1 MKFNTRYAPPKS
13 PSIDF
18 SDSPSM
24 TQQHFK
30 DECDINN
37 IVSTYQQTG
46 VLPQRTD
53 ALYGDFTG
61 IPDNPL
67 DAKKVFDEAQEKF
80 LQLPSDFR
88 KMLDNSPAK
97 FLDFIGNEANRD
109 VCVKYGI
116 FNAHE
121 TIPAAASKSVANAE
135 NVSTEST
142 SVSEN
147 KN

>member
-1 MKFNTRYAPPKS
+1 MKFSTRYAPPKS

-18 SDSPSM
+18 SDAPSM

-37 IVSTYQQTG
+37 IVATYQQTG

-67 DAKKVFDEAQEKF
+67 DAKRVFDEAQEKF

-88 KMLDNSPAK
+88 KMLDNSPAA
-97 FLDFIGNEANRD
+97 FLDFISKEENRD
-109 VCVKYGI
+109 VCIQYGI
-116 FNAHE
+116 FNASASDQKEVHSEE
-121 TIPAAASKSVANAE
+121 TD
-135 NVSTEST
+135 
-142 SVSEN
+142 VSEN
-147 KN
+147 KS